1 MCIMVL
7 HVGCKFSKSL
17 RCVQDPALMLYVESF
32 ELHHLTAN
40 VYLQPRAQLLDLP
53 NRVPSSPLEHE
64 INIRGQ

>member
-1 MCIMVL
+1 
-7 HVGCKFSKSL
+7 
-17 RCVQDPALMLYVESF
+17 MLYLESL

-40 VYLQPRAQLLDLP
+40 VYLRPRAQLLDLP